1 MRLALSLV
9 LFTSTVAAQE
19 TPGFNVS
26 NMDKTA
32 NPCVNFYQYA
42 CGTWMA
48 KNPIP
53 PDESRWGSSSQ
64 LAERNRTILRN
75 ILEKASVN
83 DPKRSADDQ
92 KIGDFYS
99 SCMDEA
105 GIDKQGLAPLKS
117 DLDRINAIASQ
128 AELPAELA
136 RLHALGVNV
145 LFRFSPMPDLKN
157 SSMTIADVDQG
168 GLGMPDRDYYLKDDP
183 HSTKTR
189 QEYVAHVQKMLELM
203 GESADKAAAGAQSV
217 LRLETALA
225 KGELDRVSRR
235 DPNRVYHK
243 LPLRDLSA
251 LTPGFDWPRYFQ
263 AAGAPTFAEVN
274 ISVPDFFKAMD
285 AAVTATSLDDLKTY
299 LRWHLVHAEAELLP
313 KAFVDENFKFYGHG
327 LTGAEQLLPRW
338 RRCVS
343 AVDSDLGFAL
353 GRKFVDETFGAEGKA
368 RTLKMVQEI
377 EKALADD
384 VHSLTWMSP
393 ATKQQALVKL
403 QAVLN
408 KIGYPDKPRDYSS
421 VKIMRGD
428 AVGNDQRATE
438 FEVRREINKIGK
450 PVDRSEWHMTP
461 PTVNAYYS
469 DTENSINFPAGILQP
484 PFYDNR
490 MDAAVNYGGAG
501 AVIGHELTHG
511 FDDSGRK
518 FGPHGD
524 LAEWWTPEDAREF
537 EKRADCFIQEYSAFT
552 PVDDVHLNG
561 KLTLGENSADNGGL
575 RLAFM
580 ALMNSLNGHPQQPI
594 DGFTPEQRFFLAY
607 GQIWCQ
613 NTRPE
618 AARLR
623 AQTDPHSPGPDRVN
637 GVLQNMP
644 EFQKAF
650 SCQAGLPMV
659 RAPACRVW

>member
-594 DGFTPEQRFFLAY
+594 DG
-607 GQIWCQ
+607 
-613 NTRPE
+613 
-618 AARLR
+618 
-623 AQTDPHSPGPDRVN
+623 
-637 GVLQNMP
+637 
-644 EFQKAF
+644 
-650 SCQAGLPMV
+650 
-659 RAPACRVW
+659 